1 MHKPMDIKGK
11 RTRSSTALP
20 AQSFPN
26 WENIQKME
34 ESTEMGSRK
43 DVLEEKALLV
53 NWVPGSWKDIGQT
66 FYRKRL
72 IFKVDRA

>member
-1 MHKPMDIKGK
+1 
-11 RTRSSTALP
+11 
-20 AQSFPN
+20 
-26 WENIQKME
+26 ME
-34 ESTEMGSRK
+34 ESTEMGGRK